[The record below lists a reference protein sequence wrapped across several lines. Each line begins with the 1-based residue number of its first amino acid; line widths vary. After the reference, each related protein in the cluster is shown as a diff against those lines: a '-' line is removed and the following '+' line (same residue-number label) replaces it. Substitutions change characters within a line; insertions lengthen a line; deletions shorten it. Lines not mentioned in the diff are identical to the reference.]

1 MEKVNELLASI
12 APADVTFLAGAGLS
26 YDPPASLPTVNRFLR
41 ELLDACGA
49 PADLAAQVLARSVVP
64 PIPRFEGLVEEIAK
78 LNDPELT
85 LTRVFASRTFNE
97 LHSAVAAFLCAG
109 SSVVTTNFDN
119 CIEHATHD
127 VATTCVVFDGRDLGG
142 VPATRPLLAKP
153 HGSHPLDEG
162 APRAQLVASIAAISM
177 TSGGFA
183 LLPNWRTLLRSLFD
197 DRVVVII
204 GYSGSD
210 DFDLTPLL
218 LESTPR
224 VVIWICHDADGAER
238 ECDPRS
244 IPHLERFAAAL
255 PLRSFV
261 GSTRTILLDAA
272 RALGVRPAAGM
283 PSPSLSVRDFV
294 VSRFPSEA
302 ERLELLHLVFL
313 YFGAYEAVLRPVPW
327 DTPGLML
334 QQMKALF
341 RLGRHDQLIELVGRL
356 PFESM
361 TPGEQFEAHYFHS
374 SALSYMGRV
383 DDAVREAEA
392 AVEASAAHTLV
403 GQMNALNQL
412 GGTQVQAGHPDDAE
426 RAFEQALALQR
437 ERPHIATEATSKW
450 GLASVYGMRN
460 EIERSLGMFLQVRDV
475 FRALGD
481 DMNHGWADYNCA
493 DAYMNLGRPAEAR
506 ACVASA
512 EGVFRRLKLQMG
524 IVYVLW
530 LRARLHY
537 RGGELP
543 QCMAVLEEL
552 RAAGSQQ
559 GGFLWLLE
567 LALLFNCVRAR
578 LDQPAETFEH
588 EPFAARLRALDR
600 RHGRRLRRLLEKRT
614 TRRIDA
620 AEKWVFGGFLVRQ

>member
-1 MEKVNELLASI
+1 M
-12 APADVTFLAGAGLS
+12 
-26 YDPPASLPTVNRFLR
+26 NRFLR
-41 ELLDACGA
+41 ELLDACAA
-49 PADLAAQVLARSVVP
+49 PADLAAQVLTRSIVP
-64 PIPRFEGLVEEIAK
+64 PVPRFEGLVEEIAK
-78 LNDPELT
+78 LNDPDFT
-85 LTRVFASRTFNE
+85 LTQVFASRTFNE
-97 LHSAVAAFLCAG
+97 LHSAIAAFLRAG

-119 CIEHATHD
+119 CIELATHD
-127 VATTCVVFDGRDLGG
+127 VSTACVAFDGRDLDG
-142 VPATRPLLAKP
+142 VPARRPMLAKP
-153 HGSHPLDEG
+153 HGSHPLTDG
-162 APRAQLVASIAAISM
+162 APRSQLVASIAAISM
-177 TSGGFA
+177 TTGGFA
-183 LLPNWRTLLRSLFD
+183 LLPHWRTLLRSLFD
-197 DRVVVII
+197 DRVIVVV

-224 VVIWICHDADGAER
+224 AVLWICHDAEATEH
-238 ECDPRS
+238 ECDPQS
-244 IPHLERFAAAL
+244 VPHLEHFRAAL
-255 PLRSFV
+255 PMRVFL
-261 GSTRTILLDAA
+261 GSTRTILLGAA
-272 RALGVRPAAGM
+272 RAIGARPIVGK
-283 PSPSLSVRDFV
+283 PSPSLSVRDFLA
-294 VSRFPSEA
+294 SRFPTEA
-302 ERLELLHLVFL
+302 EKLELLHLVFL
-313 YFGAYEAVLRPVPW
+313 YFGLYEAVLRPVQN

-341 RLGRHDQLIELVGRL
+341 RLGRHGELIELVQRL

-361 TPGEQFEAHYFHS
+361 TPGEQYEAHYFYS

-392 AVEASAAHTLV
+392 AVEAAAQHTVV
-403 GQMNALNQL
+403 GRMNALNQL
-412 GGTQVQAGHPDDAE
+412 GGTYVQAGHTDDAE

-460 EIERSLGMFLQVRDV
+460 EIQRSLDMFLQVRDV
-475 FRALGD
+475 FRSLGD

-493 DAYMNLGRPAEAR
+493 DAYMNLGRPVEAR
-506 ACVASA
+506 ACVAAA
-512 EGVFRRLKLQMG
+512 ETVFRRLKLQMG

-552 RAAGSQQ
+552 RTAGSQQ

-567 LALLFNCVRAR
+567 FALLFNCVRAK
-578 LDQPAETFEH
+578 LNQPVETFDR

-600 RHGRRLRRLLEKRT
+600 LHGRRLRRLLEKRT

-620 AEKWVFGGFLVRQ
+620 AEKWVFGGALVRP